1 MKVGIVGVGVVGST
15 TAYTF
20 VLRGVAQEIVLVDVD
35 KERAEAEASDIS
47 HAIPFLNQICIT
59 AGGYEDLADSSIVVI
74 TAGRAR
80 KADESR
86 LDLITANSAIMRSIV
101 TNVLE
106 HAPEAIILIAT
117 NPVDVMTHIASD
129 VAAEYNIPPGRV
141 FGSGTSLDTARF
153 RTILGDYLGIAPPL
167 VHAQVLGEHGDSM
180 VIPWSLVTVNGVS
193 LAEFSS
199 QVGIPLTDEV
209 KKEIEREVRF
219 SGRAIIQG
227 KGKTHY
233 GISLALGNIVEAILR
248 CRRTVMT
255 LSTPL
260 PEIFGVKNVSISMPR
275 LVDAQGIIDT
285 IELPL
290 SLSAAEE
297 EALRLS
303 AQTVKD
309 VYESVK

>member
-20 VLRGVAQEIVLVDVD
+20 VMRGVAQEVVLVDVD
-35 KERAEAEASDIS
+35 KERAQAEASDIS

-59 AGGYEDLADSSIVVI
+59 AGDYDDLADSNIVVI

-80 KADESR
+80 KSDESR
-86 LDLITANSAIMRSIV
+86 LDLIAANTAIMRSIV

-106 HAPEAIILIAT
+106 HAPETILLIAT
-117 NPVDVMTHIASD
+117 NPVDIMTHIAAD
-129 VAAEYNIPPGRV
+129 VAATLNIPSGRV

-180 VIPWSLVTVNGVS
+180 VIPWSLVTVNGVG
-193 LAEFSS
+193 LVEFSS
-199 QVGIPLTDEV
+199 QVGIPLTDEI
-209 KKEIEREVRF
+209 KSEIEREVRF
-219 SGRAIIQG
+219 SGRAIIHG

-233 GISLALGNIVEAILR
+233 GISVALGSIVEAILR

-260 PEIFGVKNVSISMPR
+260 PEILGVHNVSVSMPH

-290 SLSAAEE
+290 SLSPSEE
-297 EALRLS
+297 DALRTS